1 MKKLFISIGLIML
14 GLTSC
19 KKEEIKPAETY
30 WATIHLPASFI
41 NRMYNEGNDSI
52 YVEVTQN
59 KIISMATS
67 NNPCYSQGFGYH
79 KTVKENT
86 PEIYTIRTERL
97 FVESDLLI
105 YKKEGNVTII
115 K

>member
-1 MKKLFISIGLIML
+1 MKKTILTIALVLI

-19 KKEEIKPAETY
+19 KKEEIKPAEAY
-30 WATIHLPASFI
+30 FATIHLPASFI

-59 KIISMATS
+59 KTLAMATS

-86 PEIYTIRTERL
+86 PEIYSIRTERV
-97 FVESDLLI
+97 FIESDVLI
-105 YKKEGNVTII
+105 YTKEGNITTI